1 MIFPWYLSL
10 EWVLSLLFFRRFLF
24 QRMNGCEQL
33 ISEFAGEFK
42 WFRSWLYY
50 GCRVPFIPYMLIA
63 VVKGFE
69 HRQPKPEKRKKGRR
83 FQLQMKLALL
93 FFFRCETFDSMI
105 FLLPEVG
112 CLRKVMFSKPDK
124 IVSEYVLLDTCLR
137 LKNGWDGVLALKRNR
152 RA

>member
-1 MIFPWYLSL
+1 MI
-10 EWVLSLLFFRRFLF
+10 SLLAVLRLSGAVYSLHVNRR
-24 QRMNGCEQL
+24 
-33 ISEFAGEFK
+33 
-42 WFRSWLYY
+42 
-50 GCRVPFIPYMLIA
+50 
-63 VVKGFE
+63 
-69 HRQPKPEKRKKGRR
+69 RQGLRTSSAETRKKKEGTTLPATNEVG
-83 FQLQMKLALL
+83 FA